1 MTSDFA
7 TPTIQTGRLA
17 LRPFGGT
24 DAETFHA
31 ILAGKDVLRYF
42 PRTEPPP
49 LERVRRLLASYEE
62 HWRRRGFGIWAV
74 EDPSGSALMGR
85 CGLQEIPDTGEIE
98 VDFLL
103 GRNFWGR
110 GITTEAARESLR
122 FGFETGEIETVVGI
136 VHPDNAASRRVL
148 EKIGLGNPRRTVYF
162 GMDCCR
168 YEITR
173 AAWRAGAG
181 GRSSCPGP

>member
-1 MTSDFA
+1 MRTG
-7 TPTIQTGRLA
+7 TNIPTLRAGPLV
-17 LRPFGGT
+17 LRPFGEA
-24 DAETFHA
+24 DAARFHE
-31 ILAGKDVLRYF
+31 LLCGEDVLRYF

-49 LERVRRLLASYEE
+49 LDRVRRLLASYLE

-74 EDPSGSALMGR
+74 AHAEGGDLMGR

-103 GRNFWGR
+103 GRDYWGR
-110 GITTEAARESLR
+110 GHTTEAARASLR
-122 FGFETGEIETVVGI
+122 FGFETCAIEAIVGI

-148 EKIGLGNPRRTVYF
+148 EKIGLGNARRTTYF
-162 GMDCCR
+162 GMDCFR

-173 AAWRAGAG
+173 NAWRVEGAG
-181 GRSSCPGP
+181 SRD